1 MNGIFPE
8 QFQHLEQVMLWQQ
21 TLSLEQNE
29 FFYFALCRDVLKNLA
44 TLSRTKKSNY
54 GFLLLLLCKLI

>member
-29 FFYFALCRDVLKNLA
+29 LFYFALCRDVLENLA
-44 TLSRTKKSNY
+44 TLSTTKKSNY
-54 GFLLLLLCKLI
+54 NFLLLLLCKLI